1 MITSSSGLAALFL
14 ALALDANPGLMQAAN
29 AQTNATQLAQSAP
42 QSAPPARLAPPATP
56 PVVATPGAIA
66 LEKFVQSSA
75 PTCRTQP
82 SAKCVDLGWAY
93 ADRDKNGTLSLSE
106 VETIRDDIVAWHA
119 WKGETL
125 SPRDRASFNM
135 GLWAAERVGVNN
147 LFASYDVNGDG
158 ALTKNE
164 LLADVKLDQRPLGQV
179 LADEKAV
186 NRQQFAARL
195 GPLQKMA
202 EVLMTP
208 RPAGSPLP
216 APAAPR
222 AQQQPLP

>member
-1 MITSSSGLAALFL
+1 MMTTSSGLAALFL
-14 ALALDANPGLMQAAN
+14 ALALDANPALAQADGQAL
-29 AQTNATQLAQSAP
+29 AMQLAQA
-42 QSAPPARLAPPATP
+42 APPARQAPAAKP
-56 PVVATPGAIA
+56 PVAATPGAAA
-66 LEKFVQSSA
+66 LEKFVQSSG
-75 PTCRTQP
+75 PTCQTQP
-82 SAKCVDLGWAY
+82 AAKCVDLGWAF
-93 ADRDKNGTLSLSE
+93 ADRDKNGTLSLAE
-106 VETIRDDIVAWHA
+106 VETIRGDIVAWHA

-125 SPRDRASFNM
+125 RPRDRASFNM

-147 LFASYDVNGDG
+147 LFASYDANGDG
-158 ALTKNE
+158 ALSKAE
-164 LLADVKLDQRPLGQV
+164 LLADVRLDQRPLGEV

-186 NRQQFAARL
+186 KRQQFAARL

-222 AQQQPLP
+222 PQAQPLP

>member
-1 MITSSSGLAALFL
+1 MTTSSGLAALFL
-14 ALALDANPGLMQAAN
+14 ALALDANPS
-29 AQTNATQLAQSAP
+29 LAQAND
-42 QSAPPARLAPPATP
+42 QVAQAQPPARTQPAPAKPPAPP
-56 PVVATPGAIA
+56 TPGAQA

-75 PTCRTQP
+75 PTCQTQP

-93 ADRDKNGTLSLSE
+93 ADTDKNGTLSLAE
-106 VETIRDDIVAWHA
+106 VEKIQADITAWHA
-119 WKGETL
+119 WKGDTL
-125 SPRDRASFNM
+125 TQRDRASFNM
-135 GLWAAERVGVNN
+135 GLWAADRVGIAN
-147 LFASYDVNGDG
+147 LFNSYDVNGDG
-158 ALTKNE
+158 KLTKTE

-208 RPAGSPLP
+208 RPPGSPLP

-222 AQQQPLP
+222 PQQQPLP